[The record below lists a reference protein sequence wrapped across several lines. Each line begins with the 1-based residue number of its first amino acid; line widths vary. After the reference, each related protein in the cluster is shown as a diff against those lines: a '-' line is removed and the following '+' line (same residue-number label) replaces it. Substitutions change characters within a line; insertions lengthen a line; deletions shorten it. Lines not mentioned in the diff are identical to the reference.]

1 MPKSFVR
8 GLSILFVA
16 VVMMSACS
24 KPAPPP
30 APPAV
35 AVTVVTLRPEPLTLT
50 RELPGRTT
58 PFLVAEVRPQVTG
71 IVQSRLFT
79 EGGRVEAGQ
88 PLYQLDDAS
97 YRAETDSARAALA
110 RAEATRESA
119 RLKAQRA
126 GELIKIHAISTQDH
140 DNAVAAL
147 REAEADIG
155 VAQAALQQT
164 QVRLG
169 YSRVTAPISGRIGKS
184 TVTPGA
190 LVTANQ
196 AEPLATIQQLDP
208 IHVDLSQS
216 SVELLALRKSLGDGD
231 VRGARDI
238 PVTILLEDGS
248 RYEHEGKLTF
258 ADVSVDPGTGSFSL
272 RVVVPNPQQM
282 LLPGMYVRA
291 VVGSGRLEQAL
302 LAPQQGIT
310 RDPKGQATAMVVGA
324 DGKVESR
331 VVEVART
338 VGDRWLVTSGLQAGE
353 RIIVEGL
360 QKVRPGARVNA
371 SEAAV
376 QAMPPSAA
384 PAN

>member
-1 MPKSFVR
+1 MPKSFVH

-196 AEPLATIQQLDP
+196 SEPLATIQQLDP

>member
-196 AEPLATIQQLDP
+196 SEPLATIQQLDP